1 MTSSKLDIKRNE
13 AADSSEYLLSLVGA
27 KLVCRSVLPSSHPNW
42 KQKFLWIDTEH
53 LVTSSQAQSDIGHP
67 PKVALKGCV

>member
-1 MTSSKLDIKRNE
+1 MTSSKLDTKQNE

-42 KQKFLWIDTEH
+42 KQKFLLLDRVH
-53 LVTSSQAQSDIGHP
+53 LVTSSQAQSGIGRL
-67 PKVALKGCV
+67 PKGALKGCA